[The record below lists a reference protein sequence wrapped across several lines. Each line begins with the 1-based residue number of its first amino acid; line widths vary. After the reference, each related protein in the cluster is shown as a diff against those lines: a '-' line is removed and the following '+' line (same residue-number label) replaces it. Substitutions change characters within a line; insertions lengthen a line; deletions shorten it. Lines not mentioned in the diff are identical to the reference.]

1 MISLVLPLS
10 PPSPSSRWR
19 IRFFVRV
26 ARKEWSR
33 NDICEFCFRDAP
45 RPSGPF
51 LPSLSPCSS
60 LCRVVRGNAEARRVS
75 SRHDDEC
82 RNVRLEAR
90 NSIVCS
96 FVHARASRTT
106 ICGKHCTPG
115 LLESTEFTRFL
126 RRSPGAFVAMLS
138 RVRWIY
144 SRSISCDF
152 LPVNLRPL
160 RRRDDSRRTTHSL
173 PSSGGKNLHA
183 FRRESEARDGGN
195 LEKNPFSRE
204 RRRFATVSVNALP
217 LLSPFALSYNVRYQ
231 VISRSSVES
240 NVKGAKG
247 R

>member
-10 PPSPSSRWR
+10 PPTPSSRWR
-19 IRFFVRV
+19 IRFFVRAV
-26 ARKEWSR
+26 HEEWSR

-51 LPSLSPCSS
+51 LPSLSPCSF

-96 FVHARASRTT
+96 FVRARASRMRQTLYSG
-106 ICGKHCTPG
+106 IARKHG
-115 LLESTEFTRFL
+115 VYEISRL

-144 SRSISCDF
+144 SRSISRDF
-152 LPVNLRPL
+152 LPVNLGPL
-160 RRRDDSRRTTHSL
+160 RRRDDSRRATRSL
-173 PSSGGKNLHA
+173 PSSGENLHA
-183 FRRESEARDGGN
+183 FCRESEARGGGN
-195 LEKNPFSRE
+195 LEKNSFSRE
-204 RRRFATVSVNALP
+204 RGGLQRRRLMPS
-217 LLSPFALSYNVRYQ
+217 LSSSRSLISYNVRYQ